1 MGHWNKSPNGEPEKK
16 APKQGGVLPI
26 EPGKGES
33 GKGDL
38 SKDDQASKLDVEQLD
53 VAGGLSINP
62 GDKVMFEFEDS
73 PQCWEYATHVV
84 PQDQLQP
91 ALTALGIDG
100 WELVQGL
107 PCAVQVQE
115 AQSAILAP
123 PGARPQPQAV
133 GGMMMIFKRPRAR
146 ASGGAS
152 GAGSMLG
159 AGVN

>member
-16 APKQGGVLPI
+16 AVKQGGVLPI
-26 EPGKGES
+26 ELGKIES
-33 GKGDL
+33 GKDIL
-38 SKDDQASKLDVEQLD
+38 SKAGQASKFDVEQ
-53 VAGGLSINP
+53 GGLSINP

-73 PQCWEYATHVV
+73 PQCWEYATHVI

-115 AQSAILAP
+115 AQSSILAP

-133 GGMMMIFKRPRAR
+133 GGMMMIFKRPKAR
-146 ASGGAS
+146 GSGGAS